1 MLKIGLSS
9 VLVNDQENALQFYT
23 ETLGFLK
30 HQDIPMGEFRWL
42 TVTSPASDEIEL
54 VLEPVAFAPAKVY
67 QKSLFDAGIPIT
79 AFATTDIHAEHERLE
94 SHGVRF
100 RTPPTDMGPV
110 TIAVFEDGCGNLLQM
125 YQVVE

>member
-30 HQDIPMGEFRWL
+30 QQDIDMGEFRWL
-42 TVTSPASDEIEL
+42 TVVSPASDEIEL
-54 VLEPVAFAPAKVY
+54 VLEPVAFKPAKVY

-79 AFATTDIHAEHERLE
+79 AFATTDIQAEFERLE
-94 SHGVRF
+94 GHGVRF
-100 RTPPTDMGPV
+100 RTPPSNMGPV
-110 TIAVFEDGCGNLLQM
+110 TIAVFEDGCGNLVQM
-125 YQVVE
+125 YELAE